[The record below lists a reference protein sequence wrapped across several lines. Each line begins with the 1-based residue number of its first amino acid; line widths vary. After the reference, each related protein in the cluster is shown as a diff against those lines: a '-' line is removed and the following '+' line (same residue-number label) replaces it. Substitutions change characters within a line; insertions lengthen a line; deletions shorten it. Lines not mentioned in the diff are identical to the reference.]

1 MMQMESVGGRRTE
14 TKEEMVMAGGWRM
27 AQRRRLA
34 FLKTMRTFD
43 LL

>member
-1 MMQMESVGGRRTE
+1 MASLSRGAMV
-14 TKEEMVMAGGWRM
+14 KEEMVMAGGWRM